1 MLENDLQQCQS
12 WGSRIP
18 EDGVASDDLQ
28 VGWAD
33 VMCTSQFHTF
43 ILQSTFCVEINPL
56 ENSLLVRKQK
66 AKQPSTKATSVPLS
80 TLVIVKGDD
89 FKER

>member
-66 AKQPSTKATSVPLS
+66 AK
-80 TLVIVKGDD
+80 
-89 FKER
+89 